1 MIETCESS
9 CVRSV
14 LHDGHLQSHAP
25 EAETIEPASYTTS
38 KMVATNVVRETSS
51 MCTIF
56 SRGMSIDASWLCT
69 VPVSPTS
76 GLTCGWQLP
85 VSLPSCAW
93 EQACGRALAIV
104 ARGRALAIVARHGK
118 CRKCGYGLTVLA

>member
-25 EAETIEPASYTTS
+25 EAEAIEPASYHLQDGS
-38 KMVATNVVRETSS
+38 DQCRARDVFNVHYG
-51 MCTIF
+51 IF

-69 VPVSPTS
+69 VPVSPTL
-76 GLTCGWQLP
+76 GLTRGWQLP
-85 VSLPSCAW
+85 VLLPSCAW
-93 EQACGRALAIV
+93 EASMR
-104 ARGRALAIVARHGK
+104 
-118 CRKCGYGLTVLA
+118 